1 MIGLRR
7 FEDARES
14 NAAPVADMF
23 RVGCRLGR
31 EFCVVIERLQLRAGE
46 VLVLDSPS
54 GTGKSTVLGLIAG
67 IVPAEP
73 FEAGHH
79 RLFGRPV
86 SARAEGRLPKAADL
100 GFVLQSA
107 TLVPYLTVGQN
118 IGLPAR
124 VAGCAVS
131 PGWRETLLQR
141 LGIAGLQGRY
151 PDEISIGQR
160 QRVAIARA
168 MLARPRLLLMDEP
181 VSALDPANVR
191 QVEQLILDLAR
202 AASSAVVLASHQ
214 VARSAFAG
222 EARAQHRLVQQDGV
236 TYSLF
241 SHPGAGGQ
249 A

>member
-1 MIGLRR
+1 MMGLRR
-7 FEDARES
+7 FDDTKAGH
-14 NAAPVADMF
+14 AAPVADMF
-23 RVGCRLGR
+23 RIGCRLGR

-67 IVPAEP
+67 VVPAEP

-86 SARAEGRLPKAADL
+86 KATAERGLPRAAEL
-100 GFVLQSA
+100 GFVLQGA
-107 TLVPYLTVGQN
+107 TLVPYLTVSQN

-124 VAGCAVS
+124 VAGCSVS
-131 PGWRETLLQR
+131 PGWRENLLQR
-141 LGIAGLQGRY
+141 LGIAGLHGRY

-168 MLARPRLLLMDEP
+168 MLTRPRLLLMDEP
-181 VSALDPANVR
+181 VSALDPSNLR
-191 QVEQLILDLAR
+191 QVENLILDLAR
-202 AASSAVVLASHQ
+202 EASSAVLLASHQ

-222 EARAQHRLVQQDGV
+222 EHKAQHRLVEQDGV

-241 SHPGAGGQ
+241 SHAGEGGQ
-249 A
+249 P